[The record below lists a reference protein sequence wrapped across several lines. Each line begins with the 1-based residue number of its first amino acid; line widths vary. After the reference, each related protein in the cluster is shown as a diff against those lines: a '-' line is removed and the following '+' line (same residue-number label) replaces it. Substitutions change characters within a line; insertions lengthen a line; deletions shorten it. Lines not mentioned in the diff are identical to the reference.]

1 MKYHGK
7 LHFLYKLYFNKILS
21 LSFILFSFVSS
32 NIKNFVVTLWVS
44 LCVLLYSVNN
54 PYNFFQPTTLKIID
68 LAVYVWYVL
77 CVCVCACVRVF
88 ILFHLL
94 VSSGCKT
101 SVTYVRSSCQRSFV
115 VNITRGFCQVPS
127 SLFSS
132 R

>member
-32 NIKNFVVTLWVS
+32 NIKNFVVTVWVS

-54 PYNFFQPTTLKIID
+54 PYNFFQLTTLKIID
-68 LAVYVWYVL
+68 LAVYVWYV
-77 CVCVCACVRVF
+77 CVCACVRAF

-94 VSSGCKT
+94 VSSGCTT
-101 SVTYVRSSCQRSFV
+101 SVTYVRSSHQRSFV
-115 VNITRGFCQVPS
+115 VNIIRGFCQVPS

>member
-32 NIKNFVVTLWVS
+32 NIKNFVVTVWVS

-54 PYNFFQPTTLKIID
+54 PYNFFQLTTLKIID
-68 LAVYVWYVL
+68 LAVYVWYV
-77 CVCVCACVRVF
+77 CVCACVRAF

-94 VSSGCKT
+94 VSSGCTT
-101 SVTYVRSSCQRSFV
+101 SVTYVRSSYQRSFV
-115 VNITRGFCQVPS
+115 VNIIRGFCQVPS